1 MYAFL
6 IQVNLY
12 EDGLRLSCNV
22 RSPYPGGEPIWKF
35 KTQL

>member
-12 EDGLRLSCNV
+12 EDDLRLSCNV
-22 RSPYPGGEPIWKF
+22 RSPYPGEPIWKF